1 MVIFLYYMRYL
12 LLPLAL
18 FLLGS
23 CSVPDLSDPTV
34 LADAKTRAIELKLL
48 ERKFMY
54 GMFHLFV
61 DEEGKPFTGWVKSMN
76 PSGQISELGYLIDGR
91 KEGLWISWN
100 EQGNKLSEI
109 FWAEDRMEG
118 PFKAWHPNGQVK
130 VAGQTRD
137 GEVDGP
143 WTEYYAS
150 GQIAYQSVNRIGHLV
165 EISVWRP
172 DGTLCSDS
180 RVRDGN
186 GTFLRYFENGSVELK
201 RAFVN
206 GVETSR
212 ETFDQR

>member
-1 MVIFLYYMRYL
+1 
-12 LLPLAL
+12 
-18 FLLGS
+18 
-23 CSVPDLSDPTV
+23 
-34 LADAKTRAIELKLL
+34 
-48 ERKFMY
+48 
-54 GMFHLFV
+54 
-61 DEEGKPFTGWVKSMN
+61 MN

-109 FWAEDRMEG
+109 FWADDRMEG

-206 GVETSR
+206 GVETFR